1 MIIGIIIE
9 LGVGVLLIVLGLLL
23 WRKRMIS
30 LLHDYHYRNVKQED
44 IPAYTREM
52 GIGIIIIGAGIILT
66 GVLNMMYSSL
76 WWIPLAAGFILGLM
90 ILFRAQMKYNGS
102 VIS

>member
-9 LGVGVLLIVLGLLL
+9 LAVGVLLIVLGLLL
-23 WRKRMIS
+23 WKKRMIS
-30 LLHDYHYRNVKQED
+30 LLHDYHYRNVKKED

-52 GIGIIIIGAGIILT
+52 GIGIITIGSGIIIT